1 MSKFLR
7 TVLVAGALLTGAS
20 AAMAESEYVPDQND
34 QYGGYDPNSQEGN
47 RAFWDN
53 QARKSGG

>member
-7 TVLVAGALLTGAS
+7 SVLVVGALLTGVS
-20 AAMAESEYVPDQND
+20 AAMAEYVPDQND
-34 QYGGYDPNSQEGN
+34 AFGGYDPNSQEGN
-47 RAFWDN
+47 KAFWDN